1 MGGIVRTA
9 ILLLPASLLVG
20 SPVVAQA
27 RQELAD
33 TNQSRVSTFVLDPI
47 TEFQNWKSEP
57 EPLAPSDLMLVPVWK
72 SEPEPL
78 APSDLML
85 VPVAGRWVFSADS
98 VIAPGPAPMSQGLK
112 TLLILVASLVVL
124 GGLLAL
130 AIASSME

>member
-33 TNQSRVSTFVLDPI
+33 TNQSRVSTFVLNPI
-47 TEFQNWKSEP
+47 TEFQN
-57 EPLAPSDLMLVPVWK
+57 WK

-98 VIAPGPAPMSQGLK
+98 GPAPMSQGLK